1 MANRNLSENV
11 QDDFQWWRCGI
22 FCLFSQVVLN
32 TSTRSHFC
40 YLLSSTG
47 HIEGNIQGCG
57 PTFAIFS
64 VVRDIPQPGGDVKAW
79 NIGKKR
85 YQSATVSASLMQL
98 DKEQDKVKSAKLCVV
113 NIINFPKICS
123 SNSFLTSLKDL

>member
-1 MANRNLSENV
+1 MKMSRMISKGGVAAFFVCFLRWSWTL
-11 QDDFQWWRCGI
+11 RRGP
-22 FCLFSQVVLN
+22 
-32 TSTRSHFC
+32 TSAIYSAARDI
-40 YLLSSTG
+40 LRD
-47 HIEGNIQGCG
+47 IQGCG

-123 SNSFLTSLKDL
+123 SNSFLTSLKVLKR